1 MSGPISHSVFI
12 HTEAEEAEAEAE
24 AETEAEPQASINR
37 TVKTQCA
44 QQISS
49 LRNTSI

>member
-24 AETEAEPQASINR
+24 AEAEPQASINR
-37 TVKTQCA
+37 AVKTQCA